1 MSFEAHT
8 LHRKNDPQTSRKAAQ
23 GALNFGGAH
32 EHMIH
37 HALADYGPMTASEIA
52 KRTDL
57 NSVQVSRRL
66 SAMKEKG
73 MVDLTGEK
81 RRNAGNRPERVWG
94 AL

>member
-1 MSFEAHT
+1 MTFEAKA
-8 LHRKNDPQTSRKAAQ
+8 LHRRSDPSTSREAAQ

-32 EHMIH
+32 EQVIH
-37 HALADYGPMTASEIA
+37 HALVDYGPMTASEIA

-66 SAMKEKG
+66 SAMRDKG
-73 MVDLTGEK
+73 MVDLTGET